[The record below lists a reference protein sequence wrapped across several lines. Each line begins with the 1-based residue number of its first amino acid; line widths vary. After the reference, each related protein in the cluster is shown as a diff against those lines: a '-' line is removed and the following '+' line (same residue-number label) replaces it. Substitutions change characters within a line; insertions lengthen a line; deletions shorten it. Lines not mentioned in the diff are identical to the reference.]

1 MAERNGGQQQ
11 NRKLPGWPT
20 WSVLLALL
28 AVQPAAARPQH
39 LKALQEEYG
48 AFLPSRLANCFTCH
62 RPTQSGRLGE
72 TLADFPHNS
81 YGHRLAE
88 TAAVLRS
95 AGRRTDLITRV
106 RYIAGEDSDG
116 DGVTNTRELLL
127 GSPPGDSA
135 VRPEGRALAR
145 ASAVELQFRKFQAAY
160 RWRPFAPVVRPT
172 LPTGRDPE
180 WQRNPVD
187 AFIAHEQARAGVKP
201 RPAATRE
208 VLLRRVYLDLI
219 GLSPTPDEVRAF
231 LADRSPNAYETVVDH
246 LLADPR
252 YGERWGRHWMDVW
265 RYSDWTGFGAQ
276 VRDSQPHIWRWR
288 DWIVRSLN
296 ADKGYDRM
304 LVEML
309 AGDELEPENP
319 DTLAATGYLVR
330 NFKLLSREKWL
341 QDTVDHTGQAFLGLT
356 VGCARCHD
364 HRYDPITQ
372 HEYYQLRAVFEPHQ
386 VRTDWV
392 PGEADRARDGLPR
405 AYDAKPDAPTY
416 LFIRGDERQPKK
428 DQPVPAGVPEA
439 LGGEFRV
446 TPVVLSRLAR
456 TPERAPHVLAAL
468 RAEAARN
475 VQEARKALAA
485 CADPMKVDAIR
496 RRLDAAEAFE
506 AALLATL
513 AVEDLEDA
521 GSQDTP
527 AWRTAAM
534 AAVREQRRQG
544 LAEAAAALA
553 EAEQALVAARGET
566 ARQKAESAVATARRA
581 LDTATAETQKPVTT
595 SYQPRWKNTNPP
607 QSTGRRLAFARW
619 LTARANP
626 LTARVA
632 VNQIWMRHFGE
643 GLVPSVANFGRSGMP
658 PTHPALLDWLAADLM
673 ANGWSM
679 KRLHRLIV
687 TSRTY
692 RLASTPEAQAMA
704 RDPDNRTLW
713 RANSR
718 RMDAEVVRDNVLYV
732 CGRLDATR
740 GGPDLDQDQG
750 LRIPRRTLYFRH
762 AAEKE
767 MVFTT
772 TFDGPSVTECYAR
785 KPTIVPQQALA
796 LANSE
801 LALNQSRFLARRL
814 VARSGPDPGRFVA
827 DAFLAVLAR
836 PATVEEKREC
846 VEFLSHQ
853 TERHRTS
860 GTAGAA
866 ATSDPGDVSRPAADA
881 TLRARENLV
890 LVLLNHHDF
899 VTVR

>member
-1 MAERNGGQQQ
+1 MAERNDDQRR
-11 NRKLPGWPT
+11 NRCLPGWRT
-20 WSVLLALL
+20 WSVLLVLL
-28 AVQPAAARPQH
+28 AVQPAVARPQH

-81 YGHRLAE
+81 YGRRLAE
-88 TAAVLRS
+88 AVAELRTS
-95 AGRRTDLITRV
+95 GRRTDLITRA
-106 RYIAGEDSDG
+106 RSIAGEDSDG
-116 DGVTNTRELLL
+116 DGVANERELLL
-127 GSPPGDSA
+127 GSPPGESA
-135 VRPEGRALAR
+135 VRPDGRALAR
-145 ASAVELQFRKFQAAY
+145 ATAVQLQFRKFQAAY
-160 RWRPFAPVVRPT
+160 RWRPFEPVVRPT
-172 LPTGRDPE
+172 PPTGRGPE

-201 RPAATRE
+201 RPTATRE

-219 GLSPTPDEVRAF
+219 GLSPTPDELRVF
-231 LADRSPNAYETVVDH
+231 VADRSPDAYGTVVDR

-296 ADKGYDRM
+296 EDKGYDRM
-304 LVEML
+304 LMEML

-416 LFIRGDERQPKK
+416 VYIRGDERQPNK
-428 DQPVPAGVPEA
+428 DQPVSAGVPEA

-446 TPVVLSRLAR
+446 APVPLSRLAR

-468 RAEAARN
+468 RADAARN

-496 RRLDAAEAFE
+496 RRLDAAEAAE

-521 GSQDTP
+521 GSQDTA

-544 LAEAAAALA
+544 VAEATAGLA
-553 EAEQALVAARGET
+553 EAELALSAAHGET
-566 ARQKAESAVATARRA
+566 ARKKAESAVATARKA

-619 LTARANP
+619 LTARENP

-643 GLVPSVANFGRSGMP
+643 GLVPSVADLGRSGMP

-673 ANGWSM
+673 ANGWSL

-692 RLASTPEAQAMA
+692 RLASTPDSQSLA

-732 CGRLDATR
+732 CGRLDLTR
-740 GGPDLDQDQG
+740 GGPDLDQAQG

-801 LALNQSRFLARRL
+801 LALNQSRLLARRL

-846 VEFLSHQ
+846 IAFLSHQ

-860 GTAGAA
+860 GPGGAA
-866 ATSDPGDVSRPAADA
+866 ATSDLGDVSRPAADA